1 MEDCMRLQTAGRLN
15 QRQVSL
21 RPYSKC
27 SKEQRLPGAQHC
39 SRHTKRN
46 SL

>member
-1 MEDCMRLQTAGRLN
+1 MRLQTAGRLN